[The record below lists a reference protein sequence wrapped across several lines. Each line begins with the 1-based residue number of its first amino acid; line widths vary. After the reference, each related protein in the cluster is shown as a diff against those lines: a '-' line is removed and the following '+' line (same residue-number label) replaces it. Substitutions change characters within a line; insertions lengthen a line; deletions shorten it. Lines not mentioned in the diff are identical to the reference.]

1 MKKFIEYEY
10 LILGYLKKEKPKI
23 LTLNFVFHIS
33 LKILFQLFSI
43 INNTQIY
50 KVFQLTGYL
59 YKNIY
64 DDLNIMF
71 LNIMKHKFFCIFFL
85 SYSKKYLYF
94 NILWSTK
101 MFVNKIIK

>member
-1 MKKFIEYEY
+1 MKKFIEYEH

-23 LTLNFVFHIS
+23 LTLNFVFLIS

-64 DDLNIMF
+64 DTI
-71 LNIMKHKFFCIFFL
+71 
-85 SYSKKYLYF
+85 
-94 NILWSTK
+94 
-101 MFVNKIIK
+101 

>member
-23 LTLNFVFHIS
+23 LTLNFVFLIS

-64 DDLNIMF
+64 DTI
-71 LNIMKHKFFCIFFL
+71 
-85 SYSKKYLYF
+85 
-94 NILWSTK
+94 
-101 MFVNKIIK
+101 